1 MMMTGSHC
9 YCFFGIISIF
19 FSLII
24 HTLSSTTP
32 HSCLHHQREAL
43 LEFRDEFPIDEFDPN
58 PWNKSSTDCCLW
70 KGITCDD
77 RSGQVISLNLVGTFL
92 NGSFKTNSSLF
103 RLQYLRHLNLSYC
116 DIQGEIPSSLGN
128 LSRLTVIDLSHNN
141 LVGEIPVSIGN
152 LKRLRHVELGANTL
166 IGAIPS
172 SLGKLNQLRYLSLA
186 ANELTGEI
194 PSSLGNLS
202 SLLELRLS
210 INHLVGQVP
219 DSIGKLNDLRVIS
232 LGQNTLN
239 GAIPIS
245 FANLTKLYHISLRSN
260 NFTST
265 LPSDMSVYHDLEHF
279 DVAANSFLGSFPK
292 SLFTI
297 PSLQVVYLDDNQFI
311 GPIEFV
317 NTSSSSSPKLEIL
330 SLASNIFIGVVPE
343 SISKFLNL
351 GEINLFG
358 NNFSGHIPRSIS
370 KLVNLQTLNL
380 ASNNLEGQVPACLW
394 RLTTVTLSNNFFSSF
409 ENPSQETLIQALDLN
424 SNSFQGPFPH
434 WICNTKGLSFLDLS
448 NNLFNG
454 SIPLCL
460 EDSIASFSDLILRNN
475 SFSGTLPDIFA
486 NAIELRSL
494 DVSRNQLEGNLP
506 KSLINCKALQLV
518 NMESNRIKDVFPS
531 WLGSL
536 PSLHVLILRSNEFH
550 GTLHHHDHVFV
561 GFQSL
566 RIIDI
571 SHNDF
576 TGTLPPYCFSSWRG
590 MTILREEDDP
600 YMADII
606 NESVFYR
613 NSMVMVSK
621 GVELSFERIQQ
632 DFRAIDISGN
642 KIYGKIPES
651 LSFLKELHL
660 LNLSGNAF
668 TSHIP
673 RSLAN
678 LTKLETLDLSRNK
691 LSGQIPQDLGELSS
705 LSYMNFSSN
714 LLKGPVPRGTQFQRQ
729 NCSSFS
735 DNDRLFGLEEICGK
749 IQVSP
754 PTSQQPEKLSEPEEE
769 LFSWVAAAIAYGP
782 GVFCGLVIGHIFTS
796 YYHKIWSKKNTISC
810 R

>member
-1 MMMTGSHC
+1 M
-9 YCFFGIISIF
+9 SIWAIRGNGP
-19 FSLII
+19 SLA
-24 HTLSSTTP
+24 LSLMRQLTIRQTSDDD
-32 HSCLHHQREAL
+32 LHHCLSPEEAL
-43 LEFRDEFPIDEFDPN
+43 LEFRDEFPIDELDPN
-58 PWNKSSTDCCLW
+58 PWNKNTTDCCLW
-70 KGITCDD
+70 KGVMCDD
-77 RSGQVISLNLVGTFL
+77 RSGQVISLNLADTSL

-103 RLQYLRHLNLSYC
+103 RLQYLRHLKLSYC
-116 DIQGEIPSSLGN
+116 NIQGEIPSSLGN

-141 LVGEIPVSIGN
+141 LVGEIPASIGN

-172 SLGKLNQLRYLSLA
+172 SLGILNQLRYLSLA

-219 DSIGKLNDLRVIS
+219 ASIGNLNDLQVIS

-239 GAIPIS
+239 GTIPTS

-265 LPSDMSVYHDLEHF
+265 LPFNMSGFHNLEHF

-297 PSLQVVYLDDNQFI
+297 PSLQVVYLDDNQFT

-317 NTSSSSSPKLEIL
+317 NTSKSSSSPKLEIL
-330 SLASNIFIGVVPE
+330 SLSSNIFIGLVPE
-343 SISKFLNL
+343 SISNFLNL
-351 GEINLFG
+351 GEINLCE
-358 NNFSGHIPRSIS
+358 NNFNGPIPRSIS
-370 KLVNLQTLNL
+370 KLVNLHDLNL
-380 ASNNLEGQVPACLW
+380 ANNNLKGQVSASLW

-409 ENPSQETLIQALDLN
+409 ENPSEETVIQALDLN

-434 WICNTKGLSFLDLS
+434 WVCNAKGLSFLDLS

-460 EDSIASFSDLILRNN
+460 KNSIVSFSDLILRNN
-475 SFSGTLPDIFA
+475 SFSGPLPDIFA
-486 NAIELRSL
+486 SATELRSL
-494 DVSRNQLEGNLP
+494 DVSRNHLEGNLP
-506 KSLINCKALQLV
+506 KSLMNCKSLQLV
-518 NMESNRIKDVFPS
+518 NMESNSIKDVFPT

-550 GTLHHHDHVFV
+550 GTLHHHHVFV

-571 SHNDF
+571 SRNDF
-576 TGTLPPYCFSSWRG
+576 TGTLPPHCFSSWRG

-606 NESVFYR
+606 NDSV
-613 NSMVMVSK
+613 
-621 GVELSFERIQQ
+621 
-632 DFRAIDISGN
+632 
-642 KIYGKIPES
+642 
-651 LSFLKELHL
+651 
-660 LNLSGNAF
+660 
-668 TSHIP
+668 
-673 RSLAN
+673 
-678 LTKLETLDLSRNK
+678 
-691 LSGQIPQDLGELSS
+691 
-705 LSYMNFSSN
+705 
-714 LLKGPVPRGTQFQRQ
+714 
-729 NCSSFS
+729 
-735 DNDRLFGLEEICGK
+735 LFGLEEICGK

-754 PTSQQPEKLSEPEEE
+754 PTSQQHEQLSEPEEQ
-769 LFSWVAAAIAYGP
+769 LFNWGAAAIAYGP

-796 YYHKIWSKKNTISC
+796 HYHKSWSKKNTIKG

>member
-1 MMMTGSHC
+1 MNPKRG
-9 YCFFGIISIF
+9 F
-19 FSLII
+19 
-24 HTLSSTTP
+24 
-32 HSCLHHQREAL
+32 
-43 LEFRDEFPIDEFDPN
+43 IDVD
-58 PWNKSSTDCCLW
+58 
-70 KGITCDD
+70 
-77 RSGQVISLNLVGTFL
+77 
-92 NGSFKTNSSLF
+92 
-103 RLQYLRHLNLSYC
+103 
-116 DIQGEIPSSLGN
+116 
-128 LSRLTVIDLSHNN
+128 
-141 LVGEIPVSIGN
+141 
-152 LKRLRHVELGANTL
+152 A
-166 IGAIPS
+166 
-172 SLGKLNQLRYLSLA
+172 
-186 ANELTGEI
+186 
-194 PSSLGNLS
+194 
-202 SLLELRLS
+202 LRLS

-265 LPSDMSVYHDLEHF
+265 LPSDMSVYHKLEHF

-506 KSLINCKALQLV
+506 KSLINCEALQLV

-550 GTLHHHDHVFV
+550 GTLHRHDHVFV

>member
-1 MMMTGSHC
+1 M
-9 YCFFGIISIF
+9 
-19 FSLII
+19 
-24 HTLSSTTP
+24 
-32 HSCLHHQREAL
+32 
-43 LEFRDEFPIDEFDPN
+43 EFRDEFPIDEFDPN
-58 PWNKSSTDCCLW
+58 PWNKSSPDCCFW
-70 KGITCDD
+70 KGVTCDD
-77 RSGQVISLNLVGTFL
+77 RSGQVISLNLADTSL

-103 RLQYLRHLNLSYC
+103 RLQYLRHLKLSYC

-128 LSRLTVIDLSHNN
+128 LSRLTLIDLSHNF
-141 LVGEIPVSIGN
+141 LVGEIPASIGN
-152 LKRLRHVELGANTL
+152 LKRLTHVELGANTL

-186 ANELTGEI
+186 ANELTGDI

-219 DSIGKLNDLRVIS
+219 ASIGNLNELQAIS
-232 LGQNTLN
+232 LSQNNLN
-239 GAIPIS
+239 GTIPIS
-245 FANLTKLYHISLRSN
+245 FSNLTKLYHISLRSN

-265 LPSDMSVYHDLEHF
+265 LPSDMSVFHNLEHF

-317 NTSSSSSPKLEIL
+317 NTSSSSPKLEIL
-330 SLASNIFIGVVPE
+330 SLASNIFISLVPE

-351 GEINLFG
+351 GEINLSG
-358 NNFSGHIPRSIS
+358 NNFNGPIPRSIS
-370 KLVNLQTLNL
+370 KLANLQTLNL
-380 ASNNLEGQVPACLW
+380 ANNNLKGQVPAYLW
-394 RLTTVTLSNNFFSSF
+394 RVTTVTLSNNFFSSF
-409 ENPSQETLIQALDLN
+409 ENPSEETLMEALDLN
-424 SNSFQGPFPH
+424 SNSFQEPFPR
-434 WICNTKGLSFLDLS
+434 WICNTKGLRFLDLS

-454 SIPLCL
+454 SIPPCL

-475 SFSGTLPDIFA
+475 SFSGPLPDIFA
-486 NAIELRSL
+486 SATELRSL
-494 DVSRNQLEGNLP
+494 DVSRNQLEGSLP
-506 KSLINCKALQLV
+506 KSLVNCKALQLV

-550 GTLHHHDHVFV
+550 GTLHVFI

-571 SHNDF
+571 SRNDF
-576 TGTLPPYCFSSWRG
+576 SGTLPPHCFSSWRG
-590 MTILREEDDP
+590 MTVLREEDDP

-613 NSMVMVSK
+613 NSMVMVVK

-642 KIYGKIPES
+642 RIHGKIPES

-660 LNLSGNAF
+660 LNLSGNVF

-691 LSGQIPQDLGELSS
+691 LSGQIPQDLGQLSS

-714 LLKGPVPRGTQFQRQ
+714 LLKGPVPRGTQFQSQ

-749 IQVSP
+749 IQVSN
-754 PTSQQPEKLSEPEEE
+754 PTSQQPEQLSEPEEE
-769 LFSWVAAAIAYGP
+769 LFSWTAAAIAYGP
-782 GVFCGLVIGHIFTS
+782 GVLCGLVIGHIFTS
-796 YYHKIWSKKNTISC
+796 YYHKIWSKKNTISG